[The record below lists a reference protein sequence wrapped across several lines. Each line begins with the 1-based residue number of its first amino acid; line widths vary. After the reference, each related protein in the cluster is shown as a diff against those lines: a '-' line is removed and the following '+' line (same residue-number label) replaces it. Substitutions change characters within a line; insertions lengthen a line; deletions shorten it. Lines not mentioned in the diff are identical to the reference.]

1 MKRTAFFR
9 SVCALAIPVALQS
22 LLQSSFSVVDQVMLG
37 QLGEVTIAGVGFAG
51 KFSSIFS
58 VVASAV
64 GAVAGIMISQYLG
77 QRNRAEVRRSF
88 YGNLYISVALGLVFT
103 LLCLLLPEPIMGLY
117 TRDGATRAEAAGYLR
132 ILSATFLPM
141 AGATMLST
149 LLRCM
154 EKARL
159 PLYATIVSALLN
171 TALNAVL
178 IFDLLGFAPMG
189 AKGAAIATAISQL
202 VNFLLMLLLLLRC
215 DHVLRGTQ
223 RAQGH
228 FNWKQYGAMLL
239 PLLICEVFWSLGEN
253 VYAAIYGHM
262 STEASAAMNLVNPVQ
277 GIMIGALCGLSQ
289 AAGVIIGRL
298 LGEKKFDEAYH
309 ASKKLLLYGL
319 CGALL
324 LSCAVVAVSPLYVR
338 IYEVEGS
345 VRRMARQIMLA
356 YAIVAPFKV
365 LNMILG
371 GGILRSGGRTGC
383 VMAIDL
389 LGTWVFGV
397 PIGLLTAFALQLPVA
412 WVYFFLSLEEA
423 VRFAISLVVFHRKKW
438 MLSLSA

>member
-1 MKRTAFFR
+1 MKRTSFFR

-37 QLGEVTIAGVGFAG
+37 KLGEVTIAGVGFAG

-178 IFDLLGFAPMG
+178 IFGLLGFAPMG

-277 GIMIGALCGLSQ
+277 GIMIGALCGLPQ

-324 LSCAVVAVSPLYVR
+324 LSCAVVVASPLYVR

-371 GGILRSGGRTGC
+371 GGILRSGGRTGY

-438 MLSLSA
+438 MQSLSA